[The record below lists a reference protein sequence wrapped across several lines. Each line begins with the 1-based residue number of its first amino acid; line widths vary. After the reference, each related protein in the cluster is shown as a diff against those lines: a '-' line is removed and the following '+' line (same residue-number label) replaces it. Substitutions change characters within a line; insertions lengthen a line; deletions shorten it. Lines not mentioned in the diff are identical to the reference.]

1 MGTNYY
7 AVKIAPTTFES
18 EWRIHI
24 GKSSSGWLFCFHD
37 CEYFHTYPQVKMW
50 LHENVVIRKEYV
62 LMNEYDEIV
71 DVEDFI
77 ELVQSKQN
85 DPNCRKN
92 PDNFS
97 YEVRNIDGYR
107 FDDREFC

>member
-7 AVKIAPTTFES
+7 AVRTTPTTWES

-24 GKSSSGWLFCFHD
+24 GKSSAGWLFLFQD
-37 CEYFHTYPQVKMW
+37 CDYFHTYPQVVKW
-50 LHENVVIRKEYV
+50 LDDNVRSGNYV
-62 LMNEYDEIV
+62 LMNEYDEVVPV
-71 DVEDFI
+71 DDFI

-85 DPNCRKN
+85 DKHCKSN
-92 PDNFS
+92 PDNFE
-97 YEVRNIDGYR
+97 YCRNIDGYR